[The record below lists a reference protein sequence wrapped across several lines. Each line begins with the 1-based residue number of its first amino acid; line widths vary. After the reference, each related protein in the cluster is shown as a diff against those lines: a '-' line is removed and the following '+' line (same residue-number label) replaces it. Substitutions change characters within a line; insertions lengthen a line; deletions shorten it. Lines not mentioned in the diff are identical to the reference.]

1 MFPVGLG
8 GRVRVDTHVQAG
20 AAVPP
25 YYDSLLGK
33 VIVHGGDRGEALETL
48 RDALDRCVVEG
59 VVTNL
64 EMQRAVIGSPGFAG
78 GGVDTGY
85 LGRWLRATDD

>member
-1 MFPVGLG
+1 M
-8 GRVRVDTHVQAG
+8 RVETHVQAG
-20 AAVPP
+20 AVVPP
-25 YYDSLLGK
+25 YYDSLLAK
-33 VIVHGGDRGEALETL
+33 VIAHGADRADALGTL

-78 GGVDTGY
+78 GGIDNGF
-85 LGRWLRATDD
+85 LGRWLTEGPGVGND